1 MKNEEQYYRISQTQ
15 MSIARHYGGMIM
27 DNEHFMYLPL
37 SDRLVSDKAMKKNK
51 ELNKEVKAE
60 MQVFNTMMKMG
71 DAEFELAANKYKKE
85 FYEKLNA
92 F

>member
-15 MSIARHYGGMIM
+15 MSIARHYGGMNM
-27 DNEHFMYLPL
+27 NNEHYMHLPL